1 MKFAIFAAS
10 AVIVPALSVLPTVA
24 QAAGDPAEGE
34 KVFRTCMTCHKV
46 GEGAKNAVGP
56 QLNGLFGRKAGTAPD
71 YKYSAAY
78 QALDKVWS
86 EDNFRVYI
94 KDPKG
99 VTPGTKMA
107 FAGIKGADADTKID
121 NLIAYLKQFKAD
133 GTK

>member
-1 MKFAIFAAS
+1 MKFAIIAA
-10 AVIVPALSVLPTVA
+10 AVLLPAVSALSTAA

-78 QALDKVWS
+78 QSLDKVWD
-86 EDNFRVYI
+86 EENFRVYI

>member
-1 MKFAIFAAS
+1 MKFAIFAAA

-94 KDPKG
+94 RNPMQ
-99 VTPGTKMA
+99 VTPGTRMA
-107 FAGIKGADADTKID
+107 FGGVRDEAQI
-121 NLIAYLKQFKAD
+121 NELIAFLRSYGPD
-133 GTK
+133 GRRVP